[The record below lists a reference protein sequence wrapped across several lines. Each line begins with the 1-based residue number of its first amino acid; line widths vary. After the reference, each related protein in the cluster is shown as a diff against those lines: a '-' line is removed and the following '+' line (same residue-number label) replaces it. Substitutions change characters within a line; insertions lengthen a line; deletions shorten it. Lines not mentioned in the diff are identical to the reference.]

1 LRPARIEQGV
11 RFGSKT
17 EIAALRSRCL
27 LCPGERTSSGC
38 LGMPEKCQYQKCDRL
53 DLFDYHVGAGDERR
67 RDHEVER
74 FRGFEIDG

>member
-1 LRPARIEQGV
+1 VNPKFRVVGARPLWYA
-11 RFGSKT
+11 F
-17 EIAALRSRCL
+17 
-27 LCPGERTSSGC
+27 RTQVGH
-38 LGMPEKCQYQKCDRL
+38 LGTSEKCQYQKCDRL